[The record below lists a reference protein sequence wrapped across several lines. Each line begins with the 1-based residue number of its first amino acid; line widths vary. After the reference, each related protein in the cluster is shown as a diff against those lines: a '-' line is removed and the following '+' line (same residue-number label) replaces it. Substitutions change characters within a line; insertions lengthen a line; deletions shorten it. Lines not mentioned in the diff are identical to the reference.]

1 MVLDGFGHIKL
12 TDFGLSK
19 EGVTENITSKSMC
32 GTPEYLAPEILDKQG
47 HGKAV
52 DWYTLG
58 ALMYEMLTGLP
69 PFYTEDREKLF
80 ERIRRGNLPY
90 PPYLSPDARNLLEA
104 LLTRDPTR
112 RLGGGPLDAQE
123 VKCHPFFRGTDW
135 QAVLERR
142 YVPPFRPNLQED
154 TDVKYFD
161 KEFVSMPVVNSLE
174 HTLGGGTLAEPVH
187 FDGFTYQG
195 NRGISSQTRLHR

>member
-1 MVLDGFGHIKL
+1 M
-12 TDFGLSK
+12 
-19 EGVTENITSKSMC
+19 TENITSKSMC

-142 YVPPFRPNLQED
+142 YVPPFRPSLQED